1 MITLSGFADE
11 IDERLD
17 EQIRVLKKL
26 NMRYL
31 ECRGVDGKPLIS
43 YSLAEAEKIKQKLDH
58 AGIRL
63 SAVGSSIGKIGITED
78 FGPHFQLFCH
88 TVEIAKLMET
98 RNIRMFSFFI
108 PQGQEPTQY
117 RDEVMRRLDALT
129 DYAVKKNIVL
139 LHENEKEIYG
149 DTAPRCLE
157 IMERFYGDHFQAVF
171 DFANF
176 VQCGQ
181 DTLEAWE
188 LLKPYISYI
197 HVKDARKTDG
207 TVVPSGMGDG
217 NVEAILRELK
227 ASGYSGFLSLEPH
240 LSDFSGFDSLEHNA
254 GKKRTLSGEEAFT
267 IAYDALAKIREKI
280 EF

>member
-11 IDERLD
+11 IDERLE

-26 NMRYL
+26 NMNYM
-31 ECRGVDGKPLIS
+31 ECRGVNGKPLIS
-43 YSLAEAEKIKQKLDH
+43 HSLAEAEAVKKQLDA

-63 SAVGSSIGKIGITED
+63 SSVGSSIGKINITED
-78 FGPHFQLFCH
+78 FQPHFDLFCH
-88 TVEIAKLMET
+88 TVEIARLMDT
-98 RNIRMFSFFI
+98 RNIRIFSFFM
-108 PQGQEPTQY
+108 PQGEDPARYQ
-117 RDEVMRRLDALT
+117 DEVMRRLDILA
-129 DYAVKKNIVL
+129 DYAARQNVVL

-157 IMERFYGDHFQAVF
+157 IMKRFSSDHFQAVF

-188 LLKPYISYI
+188 LLKPYVAYI
-197 HVKDARKTDG
+197 HIKDAKKEDG
-207 TVVPSGMGDG
+207 TVVPAGMGDG

-227 ASGYSGFLSLEPH
+227 AFGYAGYLSLEPH
-240 LSDFSGFDSLEHNA
+240 LSDFSGFQTLEHGA
-254 GKKRTLSGEEAFT
+254 EKKQISSGEEAFT
-267 IAYDALAKIREKI
+267 IAYNALEKLLKKVD
-280 EF
+280 F